1 MCDATLLTQIYYYRW
16 KRARR
21 GAPLLVAEDSRL
33 SALYDE
39 ASPLLPGDGRPEEP
53 RPRQAAWKETLKFT
67 TALLF
72 VFVVGVAAW
81 VVDRH
86 LHKDAPRSK
95 PEEVIEWRGQ
105 ILGWLSA
112 ALFRECVRC
121 ISKSDELILAHSRI
135 ADSANRCVALI
146 LDGAQGLKAAARS
159 QELRDQ
165 VRRAVAFP
173 LCLFY
178 FGEYHV
184 YVVHPRGIGRHQAS
198 RGERALDRGCVSF
211 SVKFYVERIADPCD
225 NVVRVVVQGV
235 RSPCSWMYL

>member
-1 MCDATLLTQIYYYRW
+1 MVSEDARM
-16 KRARR
+16 
-21 GAPLLVAEDSRL
+21 

-112 ALFRECVRC
+112 ALFRECVPC
-121 ISKSDELILAHSRI
+121 LE
-135 ADSANRCVALI
+135 
-146 LDGAQGLKAAARS
+146 
-159 QELRDQ
+159 
-165 VRRAVAFP
+165 VR
-173 LCLFY
+173 
-178 FGEYHV
+178 
-184 YVVHPRGIGRHQAS
+184 
-198 RGERALDRGCVSF
+198 
-211 SVKFYVERIADPCD
+211 
-225 NVVRVVVQGV
+225 
-235 RSPCSWMYL
+235 